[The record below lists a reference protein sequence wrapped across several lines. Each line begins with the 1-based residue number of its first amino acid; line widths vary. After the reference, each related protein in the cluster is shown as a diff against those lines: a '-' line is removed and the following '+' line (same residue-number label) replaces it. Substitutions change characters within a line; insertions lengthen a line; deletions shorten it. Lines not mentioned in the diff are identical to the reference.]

1 MCIPVIPGVPCIP
14 VVRNWA
20 SLTECD
26 HMVAL
31 EGNSSYHYA
40 RQRLLLTYLAVVVK
54 PTHHYDCQSGG
65 DIDIAPLMLS
75 PSILANLCR
84 HWGARGPI

>member
-1 MCIPVIPGVPCIP
+1 
-14 VVRNWA
+14 
-20 SLTECD
+20 
-26 HMVAL
+26 MVAL

-40 RQRLLLTYLAVVVK
+40 RPRLLLTYLAVVVK

-75 PSILANLCR
+75 PSILANLCCTEVPEAPLD
-84 HWGARGPI
+84 WGLWRQLTTGP